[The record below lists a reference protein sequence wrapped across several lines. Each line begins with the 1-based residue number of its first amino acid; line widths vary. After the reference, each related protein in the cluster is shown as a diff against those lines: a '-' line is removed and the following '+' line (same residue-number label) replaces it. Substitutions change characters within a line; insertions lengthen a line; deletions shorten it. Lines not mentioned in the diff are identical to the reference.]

1 MGESP
6 VEVIEIDL
14 ALKGELM
21 KEIKELDS
29 DGCLWIKDSC
39 RPPAKPEELGG
50 DVDIQAFRTCTVIN
64 VNRMD
69 AISMEDS
76 GLDGGETRR
85 RAGSTIMT
93 KLDVLSKSL
102 KRSLFEIKAIPFLVG
117 RKEEVRLY
125 KM

>member
-14 ALKGELM
+14 ALESKLM
-21 KEIKELDS
+21 EKFKKLDGDS
-29 DGCLWIKDSC
+29 SPWLKDGCW
-39 RPPAKPEELGG
+39 PPAKPEELGG

-93 KLDVLSKSL
+93 KLDALSKSL
-102 KRSLFEIKAIPFLVG
+102 KGSLFEIKAIPFLVS